1 MLRSMHLSSTAG
13 RIYVYL
19 ARLRKRRYC
28 SLSFSASTPHP
39 PSIPLLLT
47 FNLPRHVVSSSAS
60 HISCG
65 ARALHRHRTLVE
77 GAGTQQW
84 HGHEHGWRNGLV
96 GRPNDS
102 LAALHTRRHPL
113 VLWLGTVEHRRH
125 GWDLHRSVP
134 IGVGG
139 QVDCGVQGGDGGAL
153 EQEVCVSFTQL
164 LFPPSN
170 QVFHDRYAD
179 VAIGAMS
186 RLPPFISSF

>member
-1 MLRSMHLSSTAG
+1 MVLSAP
-13 RIYVYL
+13 R
-19 ARLRKRRYC
+19 
-28 SLSFSASTPHP
+28 LSFDLQTIP
-39 PSIPLLLT
+39 PTLLPLRV
-47 FNLPRHVVSSSAS
+47 RHV
-60 HISCG
+60 
-65 ARALHRHRTLVE
+65 LTRHPRPRFPRNC
-77 GAGTQQW
+77 TQQW
-84 HGHEHGWRNGLV
+84 HGHEHGRRNGLV

-125 GWDLHRSVP
+125 GWDLHRSLP

-170 QVFHDRYAD
+170 QVFHDRSAD

-186 RLPPFISSF
+186 RLPPFISSS